1 MMKQAI
7 SLRVPR
13 FVARKPIIKHGT
25 YIKYGFAIMRH
36 QYCTCPSCRS
46 VLNAGPNY
54 QPNYCSE
61 CGQRVD
67 FAYVQWEEEIPIGR
81 IRKEETCE

>member
-36 QYCTCPSCRS
+36 QYCTCPRCRS

-54 QPNYCSE
+54 QPEFCDR
-61 CGQRVD
+61 CGQALD
-67 FAYVQWEEEIPIGR
+67 FSNTEWEEDKRIGFL
-81 IRKEETCE
+81 KPEAV